1 MKKKQ
6 YIHPQSE
13 VTKINVMV
21 MKLTGEAS
29 VLPGVGK
36 TALSIP

>member
-6 YIHPQSE
+6 YIQPQSE
-13 VTKINVMV
+13 VIGVD
-21 MKLTGEAS
+21 LRLLHTGPAS
-29 VLPGVGK
+29 VLPGPGK